1 MRLLR
6 FEVQGYKNLTA
17 PVVLDELDRVNVIHG
32 DNNVGK
38 SNVLEA
44 IFVQMRSIMERG
56 FPLVPIQENNKDELI
71 FNAFNISSPIP
82 IRFDSKFVLKKEFL
96 SAKGLIVDN
105 DILFENTSI
114 LSQKD
119 RPEWKAKKIIIDNKD
134 YFDSKNNEH
143 INKIV
148 YHSGIFKPQYI
159 QHINIH
165 RDVSNPATGRLLIP
179 HDLQDNLFN
188 IKDSLDLREAARW
201 ALFRESLKPFEDIL
215 GGGEVMVVWPRQQEH
230 ATLILHYPDRRVPV
244 QLLGSGLQQIIGLL
258 ARITTSPASILLI
271 EEPELNLRYDLQRR
285 LQRSFEILVSDP
297 RVEKQLIM
305 TSHSAAFEYGESFY
319 AMRPGPEGPII
330 ARRPVKEAPAFTAQY
345 SGEVPR
351 LPFSYLTRDGLVQVP
366 QDIRNH
372 IGLPEGGG
380 GVVFMEGAEGV
391 AEVMSD
397 ATWGRREGTD
407 GGA

>member
-44 IFVQMRSIMERG
+44 IFVQMRSVMERG
-56 FPLVPIQENNKDELI
+56 FPKASIQENNKDDFAL
-71 FNAFNISSPIP
+71 NAFNIVSPLP
-82 IRFDSKFVLKKEFL
+82 IRFDLNFIISSKFLL
-96 SAKGLIVDN
+96 NKGFSTEN
-105 DILFENTSI
+105 DILFESSAI
-114 LSQKD
+114 LSNKS
-119 RPEWKAKKIIIDNKD
+119 RPEWKLDKIFIDNKNC
-134 YFDSKNNEH
+134 FKIEH
-143 INKIV
+143 QEYINKILQ
-148 YHSGIFKPQYI
+148 HQGIFKPEYI
-159 QHINIH
+159 QYINIH
-165 RDVSNPATGRLLIP
+165 RDVSTPATGRLLIP
-179 HDLQDNLFN
+179 HDLQDSLFN
-188 IKDSLDLREAARW
+188 IKDSLDLAESARW
-201 ALFRESLKPFEDIL
+201 ELFRESLKPFSDIM

-285 LQRSFEILVSDP
+285 LQKSFEILVSD
-297 RVEKQLIM
+297 RRIEKQLIM
-305 TSHSAAFEYGESFY
+305 TSHSPAFEYGESFY

-330 ARRPVKEAPAFTAQY
+330 ERRPVTQAPAFTAQY

-366 QDIRNH
+366 PDIRRH

-380 GVVFMEGAEGV
+380 GVVFVEDVEGV
-391 AEVMSD
+391 AQVMSD

-407 GGA
+407 GGG